1 MRHHPLI
8 LPSRR
13 DVLRLLALAGAST
26 IGGVRSTRASQSAV
40 KPLFEEIPASASG
53 ITWVHENAMS
63 PDRHLPETMGPGV
76 AFFDYDNDGW
86 VDIFMV
92 NSGAADFYQPKAPLK
107 NVLYKNNRDGTFTDV
122 TDKAGVAGGREFG
135 MGCAIADYDN
145 DGYQDILVTA
155 YGRCTLYHNNGN
167 GTFTDVT
174 AKSGLAA
181 PGWTTSAVWFDYDND
196 GRLDLFLCSFV
207 EFSLANNVFCG
218 DNKLG
223 KRFYCI
229 PRVFKPTPS
238 LLYHNNG
245 DGTFTEVSDGT
256 DIQRALGK
264 ALGVVATDIN
274 GDGLMDLF
282 VANDT
287 VQNFLFVNRGKGK
300 WDEIGLAAE
309 VGFSA
314 NGTPRSGM
322 GVDAAD
328 VDGDGKQ
335 DLFVANVDQEMFS
348 LYRNDGNEFFSDVAA
363 FHGVAQATRLLS
375 GWGLKFFDYDND
387 GRVDLF
393 LANGHPDD
401 MIESYSQ
408 QVGYKEPLVLFHND
422 GKKLA
427 NVSAQAGP
435 IFEKRF
441 PARGLAVG
449 DYNNDGRIDVLIG
462 NNGEAPVL
470 LKNNAGEGNHWLGVK
485 LQGTSCNR
493 DAVGATITWSAGGD
507 DAQPIQGER
516 RELLVVAR
524 HARGARHRHG
534 HEAGLGRDQMAGAE
548 HTRGALHGPSGR
560 PLRHDRRG
568 QGTHRGLTPTP
579 VDGTALSIYYLSM
592 TDIDTRALD
601 RELKKGAAELLIL
614 SLLDARPRHGY
625 DLSKLIHSR
634 SDGQLTFHIDS
645 LYPLLYRLEERG
657 WIQGTWVEKA
667 GERRRRFY
675 KVTAEGRRVL
685 ARQRQTWNT
694 FVEAV
699 RRVTGGEPA

>member
-1 MRHHPLI
+1 MAAFSSALPLC
-8 LPSRR
+8 LT
-13 DVLRLLALAGAST
+13 ALKAAG
-26 IGGVRSTRASQSAV
+26 
-40 KPLFEEIPASASG
+40 PLFEEVSPSASG
-53 ITWVHENAMS
+53 IGWKHDNAMS
-63 PDRHLPETMGPGV
+63 VSRYLPETMGPGV

-86 VDIFMV
+86 MDVFLV
-92 NSGAADFYQPKAPLK
+92 NSGSSDFYTPAAPPKNA
-107 NVLYKNNRDGTFTDV
+107 LYKNNRNGTFTDV
-122 TDKAGVAGGREFG
+122 TEAAGVAGGREFG

-174 AKSGLAA
+174 ARAGLAA

-196 GRLDLFLCSFV
+196 GKLDLFLCSFV
-207 EFSLANNVFCG
+207 QFSAKSDVFCG

-238 LLYHNNG
+238 LLFHNNG
-245 DGTFTEVSDGT
+245 DGTFKEVSAGT
-256 DIQRALGK
+256 GIQRAMGK

-274 GDGLMDLF
+274 GDQAMDLF

-300 WDEIGLAAE
+300 WEEIGLAAE

-322 GVDAAD
+322 GVDASD
-328 VDGDGKQ
+328 VNGDGRQ

-348 LYRNDGNEFFSDVAA
+348 LYRNDGNEFFSDVAN

-387 GRVDLF
+387 GHVDLI

-408 QVGYKEPLVLFHND
+408 QVRYKEPLVLFRND

-427 NVSAQAGP
+427 NVTAEAGP
-435 IFEKRF
+435 AFQKMY

-449 DYNNDGRIDVLIG
+449 DYNNDGRLDVLIG

-470 LKNNAGEGNHWLGVK
+470 LKNTAGDGNHWVGLK

-493 DAVGATITWSAGGD
+493 DAVGATITWSYGDVVRSRYKANGGSYLSSHD
-507 DAQPIQGER
+507 M
-516 RELLVVAR
+516 REVL
-524 HARGARHRHG
+524 
-534 HEAGLGRDQMAGAE
+534 GLGCSAKVNWVEIKWPQ
-548 HTRGALHGPSGR
+548 PSGR
-560 PLRHDRRG
+560 VERFTDV
-568 QGTHRGLTPTP
+568 P
-579 VDGTALSIYYLSM
+579 VDRYVTIVEG
-592 TDIDTRALD
+592 
-601 RELKKGAAELLIL
+601 KGRV
-614 SLLDARPRHGY
+614 DA
-625 DLSKLIHSR
+625 
-634 SDGQLTFHIDS
+634 
-645 LYPLLYRLEERG
+645 
-657 WIQGTWVEKA
+657 
-667 GERRRRFY
+667 
-675 KVTAEGRRVL
+675 
-685 ARQRQTWNT
+685 
-694 FVEAV
+694 
-699 RRVTGGEPA
+699 